1 MIYMEGNNMPAER
14 TAGEIKGPNAQTQ
27 ALIGRQGQE
36 VQAAVFMAKQFPRDI
51 QSSINNVIMSC
62 KRPSLAEAAVYE
74 YPRGGTK
81 VTGASIRLAEAI
93 AQAWGNIDTGVIEL
107 ERRDG
112 ESTAMAYAWDL
123 ETNYRQTK
131 TFTVKHVR
139 DTKRGVQV
147 LTDSRDIYEMIANQ
161 GARRQRA
168 CILGVIPG
176 DVVDVALAECERT
189 LKRGDK
195 TLSERIRDMA
205 AVFYNQYGV
214 TIPMLEGNIGMK
226 IDAFTEQAFVKLSR
240 IYTSLRD
247 GMAKAEDY
255 FDFSIGETAE
265 EKIPEGFQPIDED
278 GVISD
283 QLDMDALAGA
293 LDQAASDV

>member
-27 ALIGRQGQE
+27 VLIGRQGQE

-112 ESTAMAYAWDL
+112 ESTAMAYAW
-123 ETNYRQTK
+123 
-131 TFTVKHVR
+131 
-139 DTKRGVQV
+139 
-147 LTDSRDIYEMIANQ
+147 A
-161 GARRQRA
+161 
-168 CILGVIPG
+168 
-176 DVVDVALAECERT
+176 
-189 LKRGDK
+189 
-195 TLSERIRDMA
+195 
-205 AVFYNQYGV
+205 
-214 TIPMLEGNIGMK
+214 
-226 IDAFTEQAFVKLSR
+226 
-240 IYTSLRD
+240 
-247 GMAKAEDY
+247 
-255 FDFSIGETAE
+255 
-265 EKIPEGFQPIDED
+265 
-278 GVISD
+278 
-283 QLDMDALAGA
+283 
-293 LDQAASDV
+293 